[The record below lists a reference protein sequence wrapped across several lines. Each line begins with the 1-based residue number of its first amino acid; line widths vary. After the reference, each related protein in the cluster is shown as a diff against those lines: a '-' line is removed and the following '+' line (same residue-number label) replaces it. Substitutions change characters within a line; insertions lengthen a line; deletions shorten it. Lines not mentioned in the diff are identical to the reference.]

1 MGGPGGK
8 GSTRPDPSV
17 VRSGW
22 QDPRLLRILA
32 YDRSRGEAL
41 LASHDRRNPATI
53 GKPFNRPAAGLGEEA
68 KTLFL
73 NSTARRRAKNID
85 SPALDYGRFAQDCQ
99 LSSAAALPL
108 CQRAAT
114 LPKAGPSRKRGEKVQ
129 HFRLTTFQ
137 STTRTHSANN

>member
-85 SPALDYGRFAQDCQ
+85 SPALDYGRFAQDWQ
-99 LSSAAALPL
+99 FSSAAALPL

-114 LPKAGPSRKRGEKVQ
+114 LPKAGPSRKRGETSPALQ
-129 HFRLTTFQ
+129 IDNFPEHHPH
-137 STTRTHSANN
+137 THRK

>member
-1 MGGPGGK
+1 MGGSGGK
-8 GSTRPDPSV
+8 GSTRPDTSV

-41 LASHDRRNPATI
+41 LASHDRRNPAII
-53 GKPFNRPAAGLGEEA
+53 GKPVNRPAAGLGEEA

-73 NSTARRRAKNID
+73 NSTARRRAKNIN
-85 SPALDYGRFAQDCQ
+85 SPALDYGRFAQNCQ

-114 LPKAGPSRKRGEKVQ
+114 LPKAELSRKRAETSPALQIDNFPQ
-129 HFRLTTFQ
+129 HHPH
-137 STTRTHSANN
+137 THRK